1 MYYVILIL
9 LVIYRFII
17 KTISSAVSLLDT
29 GRLTY
34 DIEDEKI
41 NKRVESYISDSD
53 FYLSAASLISVIIL
67 IFSGILTYS
76 KLFGLYHI
84 RENIFFVSYDG
95 VNTMLSVWG
104 YLGFFV
110 VLIVLSFIFS
120 FIGGAIP
127 RNIAIKNPVWYI
139 SQFGIILKISAYLL
153 FPLVKPLSFFSVRL
167 SRIELDPEDFNV
179 EENTEDEISQLLSA
193 GEETGTIDENEREM
207 IENIFSFDDTT
218 AEDIFTHRRD
228 IVALPVTCTLEDI
241 RKIILFEKY
250 TRIPVYENNID
261 NIIGILHIKDF
272 AKYYIKTTRTKLN
285 VRRLLKPT
293 FYVPTNKKVGEIFEE
308 MQKTKIH
315 LAVVVDE
322 YGGTL
327 GIVTMED
334 IVEEVMGDIFDEYDV
349 NERPEIVKNDDGSFS
364 IDGSLSLED
373 VADELET
380 EDFPDEDID
389 TIGGYM
395 VAKVGYIPDNDK
407 ISEFS
412 FTHDGWEFKA
422 ERIENKRIVF
432 INAVKILSKSDDR
445 AVSGEESPDSA
456 EQNAG

>member
-1 MYYVILIL
+1 MYYVILVL

-17 KTISSAVSLLDT
+17 KTISSAISLMDV

-34 DIEDEKI
+34 AIEDEKMNNRVDDYI
-41 NKRVESYISDSD
+41 NHSD
-53 FYLSAASLISVIIL
+53 FYMSAASLISVIIL
-67 IFSGILTYS
+67 VLTGIITYS
-76 KLFGLYHI
+76 ELFAVYI
-84 RENIFFVSYDG
+84 TREDIFFTNG
-95 VNTMLSVWG
+95 VGTGLSLWG
-104 YLGFFV
+104 YFGFLV
-110 VLIVLSFIFS
+110 VLIILSFIFS

-139 SQFGIILKISAYLL
+139 SELGIILKISAFVLY
-153 FPLVKPLSFFSVRL
+153 PMVKMLAFFSVKL
-167 SRIELDPEDFNV
+167 SKIELDPDDFNI

-207 IENIFSFDDTT
+207 IENIFSFDDTP

-228 IVALPVTCTLEDI
+228 LVALPADCSLEDI
-241 RKIILFEKY
+241 KRIILYEKF
-250 TRIPVYENNID
+250 TRIPVYEGNID
-261 NIIGILHIKDF
+261 NIIGILNTKDF
-272 AKYYIKTTRTKLN
+272 TRYYIKKTRAKFNL
-285 VRRLLKPT
+285 RRLLKPT
-293 FYVPTNKKVGEIFEE
+293 FYIPTNKKLGEIFEE

-349 NERPEIVKNDDGSFS
+349 DERPEIVKNDDGSYS
-364 IDGSLSLED
+364 IDGAVSLED

-395 VAKVGYIPDNDK
+395 VAKVGFIPEDDK
-407 ISEFS
+407 ISKFS
-412 FTHDGWEFKA
+412 FVHDGWEFKA
-422 ERIENKRIVF
+422 EKIEDKRIVF
-432 INAVKILSKSDDR
+432 INAKLLSKSDDR
-445 AVSGEESPDSA
+445 TREGEESPGST
-456 EQNAG
+456 EQDAG